1 MIYVFKR
8 EGNVEKGKGEGR
20 RIGRR
25 KRMGV
30 ESTKFI
36 WRFLMRTQVWTERTQ
51 CFLPIRINVCWFAKV
66 NVIRF

>member
-8 EGNVEKGKGEGR
+8 EEKVEKGKGEGR
-20 RIGRR
+20 SGRR
-25 KRMGV
+25 KMGI
-30 ESTKFI
+30 ERIKFI
-36 WRFLMRTQVWTERTQ
+36 WRFLMYTEVWTERRQ

>member
-25 KRMGV
+25 KKMGV

-36 WRFLMRTQVWTERTQ
+36 WRFLMCTQVWTERTQ
-51 CFLPIRINVCWFAKV
+51 YFLSIRINVCWFAKV